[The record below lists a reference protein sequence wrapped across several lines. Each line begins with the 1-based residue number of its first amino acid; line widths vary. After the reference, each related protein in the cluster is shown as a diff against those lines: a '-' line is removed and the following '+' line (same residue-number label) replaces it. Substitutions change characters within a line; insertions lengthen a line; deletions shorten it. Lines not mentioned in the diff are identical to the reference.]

1 MEASVSS
8 ADLALVTSPS
18 LANIS
23 RLFQHVQ
30 SPQVGGARCL
40 QQSKHSMHAC
50 HAGWRTAAAPGPC
63 IRDAHSALVH
73 YMQWV
78 DCTISREDIEFCKNS
93 DGSDVLLG
101 EGARW
106 VEI

>member
-30 SPQVGGARCL
+30 SPQVRGARCL

-50 HAGWRTAAAPGPC
+50 HRLADRSCARAVQKRCPFCTM
-63 IRDAHSALVH
+63 H